1 MYLEA
6 TTSCFVLLWF
16 VIICQLVASAL
27 PEVFACMSLCMLV
40 FVHSMTRVV
49 VTSFYQVKTDEG
61 TDSSSAA
68 AEKMNEVDSD
78 SWTVDKKLRNLLTN
92 ILVDNGKLRK
102 KVNSVIRYAVKKKMS
117 SPGESEM
124 YKTSKHLDS

>member
-1 MYLEA
+1 
-6 TTSCFVLLWF
+6 
-16 VIICQLVASAL
+16 
-27 PEVFACMSLCMLV
+27 MLV